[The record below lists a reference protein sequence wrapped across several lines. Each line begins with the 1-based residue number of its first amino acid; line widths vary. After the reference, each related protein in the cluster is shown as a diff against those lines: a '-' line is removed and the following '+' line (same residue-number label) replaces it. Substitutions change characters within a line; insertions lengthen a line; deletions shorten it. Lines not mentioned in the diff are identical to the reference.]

1 MLPCP
6 RCSVPVTTHTVT
18 GAVYFICPKCEGR
31 MGNLALLRRT
41 LEPDV
46 VNRLW
51 RKVCDAHP
59 TDHHGILRC
68 PSCRG
73 RMHPAGVPCADGAEV
88 QLDVC
93 RVCQIVWFDAGEIE
107 RLPSQ
112 APPKPPP
119 KPGRFTPE
127 AAEVLAPM
135 LAEHERGSSEQ
146 KWDEGSWRPMQNAP
160 TSPLH
165 TLLTYF
171 GFPIEDGAPAVRT
184 KPWITWTTAAI
195 CALVTL
201 GAMLAG
207 GLDRLV
213 TDHGFMPADP
223 LRNGGLT
230 LISSFFIHAGIL
242 HLVFNLW
249 FLILAGDNCEDL
261 LGAKRYLLLLG
272 GGALIGL
279 LCHAA
284 FDPRKEIPVVG
295 ASGGI
300 SALLA
305 YYALAL
311 PHVRLVVCMRFGW
324 WPWWFRI
331 RASTAM
337 VLWVLGQ
344 IIGAALQL
352 GGLSQVSSIAHLGG
366 ALAGVIAWWVF
377 KRGPQTALSA
387 R

>member
-1 MLPCP
+1 M
-6 RCSVPVTTHTVT
+6 T
-18 GAVYFICPKCEGR
+18 GAVFFICAQCEGR
-31 MGNLALLRRT
+31 VGNLALLRRT
-41 LEPDV
+41 LQPEV
-46 VNRLW
+46 VNHLW

-73 RMHPAGVPCADGAEV
+73 RMHPAGETCADGTEV

-93 RVCQIVWFDAGEIE
+93 RICQIVWFDAGEIE
-107 RLPSQ
+107 RLPRLP
-112 APPKPPP
+112 PPKPPP

-135 LAEHERGSSEQ
+135 LAEHERGRSEQ
-146 KWDEGSWRPMQNAP
+146 NWDQGSWNTMQNAP

-184 KPWITWTTAAI
+184 KPWITWTTATI

-207 GLDRLV
+207 GLERLV
-213 TDHGFMPADP
+213 TDHGFVPADP

-242 HLVFNLW
+242 HFAFNLW

-311 PHVRLVVCMRFGW
+311 PHVRLVLCMRFGW
-324 WPWWFRI
+324 RPWWFRI

-366 ALAGVIAWWVF
+366 ALAGAIAWWVF